1 VYKYRSAASTWEA
14 TIVLEIQEIPSR
26 ERKLVAEFIE
36 FPFRLY
42 ENTPQWVPPFRS
54 QIRKILTR
62 NHPFF
67 EHSQAAFYLARRQ
80 GRTVGRIS
88 VFENRRFNSYRDR
101 RQARFYHFE
110 CADDGPAAAA
120 LFGAAAEWASR
131 RGLTELHGPHGL
143 GGMDGSGIQVEGF
156 DQRATMTMM
165 HYNQPYYRRFFEAGG
180 FSKVRDYYTAEIRRQ
195 GFRMPE
201 KIQRVAEIHYKRGHF
216 RVPRFRSKRAIKR
229 IARQVG
235 DVYNRSFVVH
245 ESFCPLEEEEIDRLA
260 QDLMLVSK
268 PSLIK
273 ILYYDD
279 QVVGFLFAFPD
290 LSAALQ
296 RARGRLGPIR
306 IVDLLTEAG
315 RTDTLVVN
323 GAGILPEYQKLGG
336 NGLLYYELIRTIL
349 DSGYKRAEMVQIADT
364 TSLMLADMQTLGGRV
379 YKTHRIYSRA
389 L

>member
-1 VYKYRSAASTWEA
+1 MLD
-14 TIVLEIQEIPSR
+14 VLEIPSTEDKR
-26 ERKLVAEFIE
+26 IDEFIDL
-36 FPFRLY
+36 PFRLY
-42 ENTPQWVPPFRS
+42 ENKPQWVPPFRS
-54 QIRKILTR
+54 EMRKILTR
-62 NHPFF
+62 KHPFF
-67 EHSQAAFYLARRQ
+67 EHSDAAFYLARRQ
-80 GRTVGRIS
+80 GRAAGRIS
-88 VFENRRFNSYRDR
+88 VFENRRFNSYRNR
-101 RQARFYHFE
+101 REARFYHFE
-110 CADDGPAAAA
+110 CVEDDGAAET
-120 LFGAAAEWASR
+120 LFEAAAEWASA
-131 RGLTELHGPHGL
+131 RGLTELRGPQGL
-143 GGMDGSGIQVEGF
+143 SGMDGSGIQIDGF
-156 DQRATMTMM
+156 EQRATMTMM
-165 HYNQPYYRRFFEAGG
+165 HYNQPYYRRFFEDNG
-180 FSKVRDYYTAEIRRQ
+180 FVKVRDYYTAEIRRQ
-195 GFRMPE
+195 GFIMPE

-229 IARQVG
+229 IARQIG
-235 DVYNRSFVVH
+235 DVYNRSFMVH
-245 ESFCPLEEEEIDRLA
+245 EDFYPLREAEIDRLA

-296 RARGRLGPIR
+296 RARGRLNPIR

-323 GAGILPEYQKLGG
+323 GAAILPEYQKLGG

-364 TSLMLADMQTLGGRV
+364 TSLMLSDMQTLGGRV
-379 YKTHRIYSRA
+379 YKTHRIYRRE